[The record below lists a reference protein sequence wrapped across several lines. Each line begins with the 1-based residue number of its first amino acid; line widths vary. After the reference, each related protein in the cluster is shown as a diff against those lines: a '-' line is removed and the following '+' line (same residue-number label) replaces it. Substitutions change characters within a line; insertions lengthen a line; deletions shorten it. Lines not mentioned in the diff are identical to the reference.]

1 MILFGVWSCYA
12 AFGLTATSLA
22 PLVSLIEADL
32 SISHTAMGSIMG
44 AWQLTYIG
52 FAIPGGI
59 LLDKI
64 GSRFALTTG
73 VLIIACSALLR
84 GLSDDYVSMLL
95 AVMLFGVGGPIV
107 SAGAPKII
115 TRWFEG
121 PSRGLA
127 MGIYMTGPAIGGVIS
142 LTLTHSVLLP
152 LLGSWQNLMFLNAG
166 LALLIALLWFVI
178 ASRSSMR
185 AAEAVSRSTQDQQPL
200 LIGTLLKQPAVRLV
214 LIMSVGVFMVN
225 HGLNNWLP
233 SILQTSGMTL
243 IEAGYW
249 AAIPTVIGI
258 LGSLTIPRLATPGRR
273 FEILLGLGL
282 AAAIATILLQF
293 NNPTLQT
300 SGLILQGI
308 ARSSLMTVL
317 ILTLVELPGIGDK
330 YAGMASGLFFSAAEV
345 GGVMGPIALGLLYDV
360 SGNFNLALILLTVI
374 SLGLAASTLRLKGL
388 ASVPAADRPAR

>member
-1 MILFGVWSCYA
+1 
-12 AFGLTATSLA
+12 
-22 PLVSLIEADL
+22 
-32 SISHTAMGSIMG
+32 
-44 AWQLTYIG
+44 
-52 FAIPGGI
+52 
-59 LLDKI
+59 
-64 GSRFALTTG
+64 
-73 VLIIACSALLR
+73 
-84 GLSDDYVSMLL
+84 
-95 AVMLFGVGGPIV
+95 
-107 SAGAPKII
+107 
-115 TRWFEG
+115 
-121 PSRGLA
+121 

-166 LALLIALLWFVI
+166 IALLIALLWFVI

-185 AAEAVSRSTQDQQPL
+185 SAEALSRSTEDKQPL

-282 AAAIATILLQF
+282 AAATATILLQF
-293 NNPTLQT
+293 SNPTLQT

-308 ARSSLMTVL
+308 ARSSMMTVL

-360 SGNFNLALILLTVI
+360 SGNFNLALMLLTVI
-374 SLGLAASTLRLKGL
+374 SLGLTASTFRLKRL
-388 ASVPAADRPAR
+388 ASVRAADAPTR

>member
-22 PLVSLIEADL
+22 PLVPLIEADL

-44 AWQLTYIG
+44 AWQLTYIA

-73 VLIIACSALLR
+73 VLIIACSAMLR
-84 GLSDDYVSMLL
+84 GLSDDYFSMLF

-115 TRWFEG
+115 TRWFQG
-121 PSRGLA
+121 SDRGLA

-166 LALLIALLWFVI
+166 IALLVALLWFVI

-185 AAEAVSRSTQDQQPL
+185 SAEALTRSTQDKQPL
-200 LIGTLLKQPAVRLV
+200 LIGTLLKQPAVQLV

-233 SILQTSGMTL
+233 SILQTTGMTL

-293 NNPTLQT
+293 THPALQT
-300 SGLILQGI
+300 SGLILQGL

-345 GGVMGPIALGLLYDV
+345 GGVMGPIALGVLYD
-360 SGNFNLALILLTVI
+360 L
-374 SLGLAASTLRLKGL
+374 
-388 ASVPAADRPAR
+388 

>member
-22 PLVSLIEADL
+22 PLVPLIEGDL

-44 AWQLTYIG
+44 AWQLTYIA

-64 GSRFALTTG
+64 GSRFALSTG
-73 VLIIACSALLR
+73 VLIIACSAMLR
-84 GLSDDYVSMLL
+84 GLSEDFFSMLF

-115 TRWFEG
+115 TRWFQG
-121 PSRGLA
+121 SDRGLA
-127 MGIYMTGPAIGGVIS
+127 MGIYMTGPAVGGVVS

-152 LLGSWQNLMFLNAG
+152 LLGSWQNLMFLNASI
-166 LALLIALLWFVI
+166 ALLVAMLWFVI
-178 ASRSSMR
+178 ASRPSMR
-185 AAEAVSRSTQDQQPL
+185 SAEALTRSSLEKQPL
-200 LIGTLLKQPAVRLV
+200 LIGTLLKQPAVQLV
-214 LIMSVGVFMVN
+214 LIMSVGVFLVN

-258 LGSLTIPRLATPGRR
+258 LGSLTIPRFATPGRR
-273 FEILLGLGL
+273 FEILLGLSL

-293 NNPTLQT
+293 TNPALQT
-300 SGLILQGI
+300 TGLILQGI

-345 GGVMGPIALGLLYDV
+345 GGVMGPIALGVLYDV
-360 SGNFNLALILLTVI
+360 SGNFSFALTLLTVI
-374 SLGLAASTLRLKGL
+374 SVGLALATLRLKRL
-388 ASVPAADRPAR
+388 AQIQ

>member
-22 PLVSLIEADL
+22 PLVPLIEADL

-166 LALLIALLWFVI
+166 IALLIALLWFVI

-185 AAEAVSRSTQDQQPL
+185 AAEAVSRSNQDQQPL
-200 LIGTLLKQPAVRLV
+200 LIGTLLKRPAVRLV

-249 AAIPTVIGI
+249 AA
-258 LGSLTIPRLATPGRR
+258 IPRLATPGRR

-360 SGNFNLALILLTVI
+360 SGNFSLALILLTVI